1 MTLWEGP
8 RPLRPTVNVC
18 SGPILHKLS
27 EDTPQLD
34 MLKVL
39 GGLRRDKTPTSWSCV
54 PVGETMS
61 NQARL
66 IQTETHVMRIR
77 GNGAE
82 LLNCRNAVDRQM
94 DG

>member
-1 MTLWEGP
+1 MCAPDPYFINFKRTHHSW
-8 RPLRPTVNVC
+8 TW
-18 SGPILHKLS
+18 
-27 EDTPQLD
+27 
-34 MLKVL
+34 LKVL

-54 PVGETMS
+54 PAGETMR

-66 IQTETHVMRIR
+66 IQTETRVMRIR

-82 LLNCRNAVDRQM
+82 LLNYRNAVDRQM

>member
-1 MTLWEGP
+1 MCAPDPYFINFKRTHDSW
-8 RPLRPTVNVC
+8 TW
-18 SGPILHKLS
+18 
-27 EDTPQLD
+27 
-34 MLKVL
+34 LKVL
-39 GGLRRDKTPTSWSCV
+39 GGLQIDKTPTSWSCV

-66 IQTETHVMRIR
+66 IQTETRVMRIR

-82 LLNCRNAVDRQM
+82 LLNYRNAVDRQM